1 MIMKKN
7 EIITK
12 KLRLERKDI
21 AYVKFILEGYEG
33 IALATTIDNIESI
46 IQLTIVPDFK
56 SDVEMLLTALRK
68 EIDFS
73 EIVE

>member
-1 MIMKKN
+1 MEKN
-7 EIITK
+7 GIITK

-33 IALATTIDNIESI
+33 IALATTIDNNESV
-46 IQLTIVPDFK
+46 IQLTIVPDFE
-56 SDVEMLLTALRK
+56 SDVEMLLAALKK
-68 EIDFS
+68 EVDFS

>member
-1 MIMKKN
+1 MEKN
-7 EIITK
+7 GIITK

-33 IALATTIDNIESI
+33 MALATTIDNNESI
-46 IQLTIVPDFK
+46 IQLTIVPDFE
-56 SDVEMLLTALRK
+56 SDVEILLAELKK

>member
-1 MIMKKN
+1 MEKN
-7 EIITK
+7 GIITK

-21 AYVKFILEGYEG
+21 AYLKFILEGYEG
-33 IALATTIDNIESI
+33 IALATTIDNNESI
-46 IQLTIVPDFK
+46 IQLTIVPDFE
-56 SDVEMLLTALRK
+56 SDVEMLLAALKK

>member
-1 MIMKKN
+1 MQKSGVIS
-7 EIITK
+7 K

-33 IALATTIDNIESI
+33 IALATTIDNDESV

-56 SDVEMLLTALRK
+56 SDVEMLLAALRK
-68 EIDFS
+68 EINFS

>member
-1 MIMKKN
+1 MEKN
-7 EIITK
+7 GIITK

-21 AYVKFILEGYEG
+21 AYIKFILEGYEG
-33 IALATTIDNIESI
+33 IALATTIDNNESI
-46 IQLTIVPDFK
+46 IQLTIVPDFE
-56 SDVEMLLTALRK
+56 SDVEMLLAALKK

>member
-1 MIMKKN
+1 MEKN
-7 EIITK
+7 GVITK

-33 IALATTIDNIESI
+33 IALATTIDNVESI
-46 IQLTIVPDFK
+46 IQLTIVPDFE
-56 SDVEMLLTALRK
+56 SDVEMLLTALKK
-68 EIDFS
+68 EVDFS

>member
-1 MIMKKN
+1 MEKN
-7 EIITK
+7 GIITK

-21 AYVKFILEGYEG
+21 AYLKFILEGYEG

-46 IQLTIVPDFK
+46 IQLTIVPDFE
-56 SDVEMLLTALRK
+56 SDVDMLLKALKK

>member
-1 MIMKKN
+1 M
-7 EIITK
+7 
-12 KLRLERKDI
+12 ERKDI

-33 IALATTIDNIESI
+33 IALATTIDNDESV

-56 SDVEMLLTALRK
+56 SDVEMLLAALKK
-68 EIDFS
+68 EVDFS

>member
-1 MIMKKN
+1 MEKN
-7 EIITK
+7 GIITK

-33 IALATTIDNIESI
+33 IALATTIDNNESI
-46 IQLTIVPDFK
+46 IQLTIVPDFE
-56 SDVEMLLTALRK
+56 SDVEMLLAALKK

>member
-1 MIMKKN
+1 MKKN
-7 EIITK
+7 GIITK

-33 IALATTIDNIESI
+33 IALATTIDNDESV

-56 SDVEMLLTALRK
+56 SDVEMLLAALKK
-68 EIDFS
+68 EVDFS

>member
-1 MIMKKN
+1 MQKSGV
-7 EIITK
+7 ITK

-33 IALATTIDNIESI
+33 IALATTIDNDESV

-56 SDVEMLLTALRK
+56 SDVEMLLAALRK
-68 EIDFS
+68 EINFS

>member
-1 MIMKKN
+1 MQKSGV
-7 EIITK
+7 ITK

-33 IALATTIDNIESI
+33 IALATTIDNDESV

-56 SDVEMLLTALRK
+56 SDVEMLLAALRK

>member
-1 MIMKKN
+1 MKEN
-7 EIITK
+7 DIITK

-68 EIDFS
+68 EVDFS